1 MSPVVID
8 VQKAEDLRDVVH
20 RAVQALA
27 EGKLVAFPTET
38 VYGLAA
44 SALHPEAVDK
54 LLAVKGR
61 PEGQAL
67 TLAIKSADDAL
78 DYVPGI
84 HPVAMRLARRCW
96 PGPLTLVLDDNH
108 SDSLLHNLSDSV
120 LKAVAPEK
128 TVGLRVPA
136 HQLILDVLHL
146 LAGPL
151 TLTSANK
158 SGESDAICA
167 EDVVNNL
174 GDDVAL
180 VLDDGK
186 SQFGQ
191 PSSVVRVDGQEV
203 KMLRT
208 GVINSANVRRLS
220 SLMILFVCTGNTC
233 RSPMAEA
240 LARKELATKMGCE
253 PGELEDHGIVVASA
267 GIAAAMGS
275 RPSRESVEVMK
286 RQGLEI
292 GEHVSQPLNHR
303 LAHHADVILTLTN
316 SHRQAIIG
324 QWPDV
329 AGRVEVLREDFGDV
343 SDPIGGPVEVY
354 LQCAQQIEA
363 EIQSR
368 VASWNLDDMIARC
381 E

>member
-1 MSPVVID
+1 MPPVVID
-8 VQKAEDLRDVVH
+8 VQNAEDLRDVVH

-38 VYGLAA
+38 VYGIAA
-44 SALHPEAVDK
+44 SALQPEAVAK
-54 LLAVKGR
+54 LLAAKGR
-61 PEGQAL
+61 AEGQAL
-67 TLAIKSADDAL
+67 TLAVKSADDAL

-84 HPVAMRLARRCW
+84 PPVGMRLARRCW

-108 SDSLLHNLSDSV
+108 PDSLLHNLSDSV
-120 LKAVAPEK
+120 LQAVAPAK

-136 HQLILDVLHL
+136 HQLNLDYLHL

-158 SGESDAICA
+158 SGEKEAISA
-167 EDVVNNL
+167 EDVVNSL

-180 VLDDGK
+180 VLDDGR

-191 PSSVVRVDGQEV
+191 PSSVVRIVGQDV

-208 GVINSANVRRLS
+208 GVINAANVRRLS
-220 SLMILFVCTGNTC
+220 SLMILFICTGNTC

-240 LARKELATKMGCE
+240 ICRKALADKLGCLPE
-253 PGELEDHGIVVASA
+253 ELEDHGIVVASA

-275 RPSRESVEVMK
+275 RPSRESVEVMT
-286 RQGLEI
+286 RQGIDI
-292 GEHVSQPLNHR
+292 GQHASQPLNHR
-303 LAHHADVILTLTN
+303 LARHADVILTLTN
-316 SHRQAIIG
+316 SHRQAIIS

-329 AGRVEVLREDFGDV
+329 SARVEVLREDSGDI

-368 VASWNLDDMIARC
+368 IALWNLDDMIARC